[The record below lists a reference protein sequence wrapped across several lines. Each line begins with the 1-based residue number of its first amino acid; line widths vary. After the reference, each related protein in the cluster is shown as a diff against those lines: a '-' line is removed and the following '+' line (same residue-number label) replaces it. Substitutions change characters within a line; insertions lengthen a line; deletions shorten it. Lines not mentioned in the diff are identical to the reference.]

1 MNSIP
6 CLFLLACTPE
16 TNLRQDQ
23 SAVPPTDTV
32 SGNLPSSEPDPLAG
46 QLVEPP
52 TGSTGIATNL
62 AALVVRFTEPVTAAD
77 NATPF
82 VVRSA
87 SGDEMALQL
96 GGAVP
101 CAGICYP
108 LALPAGLAPSSLHTL
123 EAVAGA
129 LQFLDG
135 KPVPAGSAGSF
146 STGETA
152 DVFAPRILDFTVE
165 VAAGCI
171 SVHLAS
177 DEVVRADITLGSGG
191 QTALLSAGDFAA
203 TADLAWRLP
212 ELPAGAGAQAVAC
225 VVDRSGNTAQSA
237 PALLNLPPALPR
249 IVITEVLANP
259 AGSETTQE
267 FVEILNAGTEAVVL
281 GGLVIADKAGSDLL
295 PEQAL
300 APGECALIVGEQYDP
315 ADGKDIP
322 PRDGTLLVRVP
333 GRIAGDGLSNAGEPL
348 RLLTSGGDVVSQY
361 GGWVDVSAT
370 AWSGKSVKRLRADA
384 CDAQAAW
391 SATPTPATPGW

>member
-1 MNSIP
+1 
-6 CLFLLACTPE
+6 
-16 TNLRQDQ
+16 LRQDQ
-23 SAVPPTDTV
+23 GAVPPTETV
-32 SGNLPSSEPDPLAG
+32 GGNLPSSQPDPLAG

-62 AALVVRFTEPVTAAD
+62 AALVVRFTEPVAA
-77 NATPF
+77 AGSAPPF

-101 CAGICYP
+101 CAGTCYP
-108 LALPAGLAPSSLHTL
+108 LALSTGLAPSSLHTL

-152 DVFAPRILDFTVE
+152 DIFAPRILAFTVE
-165 VAAGCI
+165 VVAGCL

-177 DEVVRADITLGSGG
+177 DEVVRADITLGAGG
-191 QTALLSAGDFAA
+191 QTAIVSASDFAS
-203 TADLAWRLP
+203 TIDFGQRLP
-212 ELPAGAGAQAVAC
+212 DLPAGVSAQAVAR
-225 VVDRSGNTAQSA
+225 VVDRSGNAAQAA
-237 PALLNLPPALPR
+237 PVLLNLPPALPR

-267 FVEILNAGTEAVVL
+267 FVEILNAGTEVVAL
-281 GGLVIADKAGSDLL
+281 GGLVIADKAGSDIL

-300 APGECALIVGEQYDP
+300 APGEFALIVAEQYDP

-333 GRIAGDGLSNAGEPL
+333 GRIAGDGLSNAGEPT

-361 GGWVDVSAT
+361 GGWIDVSAT
-370 AWSGKSVKRLRADA
+370 AWSGKSVKRSGVDV
-384 CDAQAAW
+384 CDALAAW
-391 SATPTPATPGW
+391 SAMPTPATPGW